1 MIIVTGTNVA
11 TTNDDEDD
19 RHRLKDAFDEV
30 VDLLLYSRGLEIGLI
45 EVDAM
50 WVLLLDV
57 LEESL

>member
-1 MIIVTGTNVA
+1 
-11 TTNDDEDD
+11 
-19 RHRLKDAFDEV
+19 LKDAFDEV